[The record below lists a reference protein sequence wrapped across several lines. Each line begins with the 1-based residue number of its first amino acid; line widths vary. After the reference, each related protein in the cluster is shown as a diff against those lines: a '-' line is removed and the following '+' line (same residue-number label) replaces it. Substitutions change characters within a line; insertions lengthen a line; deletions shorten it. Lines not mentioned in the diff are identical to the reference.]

1 MVRLLLHTLFVTLLV
16 TALFSG
22 MVQYPGA
29 LIAIGIVLGTLVVLL
44 PSIQLARATS
54 DRERTDRPIQ
64 K

>member
-29 LIAIGIVLGTLVVLL
+29 LVAIGVLLGTLVVLL
-44 PSIQLARATS
+44 PSIQLARAS
-54 DRERTDRPIQ
+54 VDRERSERHID